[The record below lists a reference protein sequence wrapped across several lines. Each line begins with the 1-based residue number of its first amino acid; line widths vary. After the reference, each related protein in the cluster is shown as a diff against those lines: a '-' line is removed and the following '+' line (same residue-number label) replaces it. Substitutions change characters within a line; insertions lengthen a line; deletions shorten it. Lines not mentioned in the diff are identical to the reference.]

1 MIPAILAQ
9 RLRPV
14 LPHLICPQCG
24 AAFALTDQSLIC
36 QNGHCFD
43 LSRRGY
49 VNLAPSHRQSA
60 EKYDAALFESRGRI
74 LADGF
79 YAPVL
84 EAVCGLL
91 EKRFGEA
98 PFLLVDAGC
107 GEGYYTAGIYAA
119 LTAAGRQPD
128 MAGTHISKFI
138 LRYAARRCREIEFAV
153 ASSYRLPLADEN
165 VDLLLN
171 CFSPLALEEFRRV
184 LRPGGYFLYVVPA
197 ADHLWQL
204 KEVLYDHPYP
214 NEVKETPY
222 EGFTYQS
229 IVPVE
234 DTIHLPCRADIQAL
248 YHMTPYCWKTPKEG
262 AERLAQLEKLDCR
275 IAFRIHIFQK
285 KEDSL

>member
-1 MIPAILAQ
+1 MKPAILAQ

-91 EKRFGEA
+91 ELRRRILPPRAKKVRARAER
-98 PFLLVDAGC
+98 
-107 GEGYYTAGIYAA
+107 AA
-119 LTAAGRQPD
+119 ER
-128 MAGTHISKFI
+128 
-138 LRYAARRCREIEFAV
+138 AARPQRYV
-153 ASSYRLPLADEN
+153 AR
-165 VDLLLN
+165 
-171 CFSPLALEEFRRV
+171 
-184 LRPGGYFLYVVPA
+184 
-197 ADHLWQL
+197 H
-204 KEVLYDHPYP
+204 
-214 NEVKETPY
+214 
-222 EGFTYQS
+222 
-229 IVPVE
+229 
-234 DTIHLPCRADIQAL
+234 
-248 YHMTPYCWKTPKEG
+248 
-262 AERLAQLEKLDCR
+262 
-275 IAFRIHIFQK
+275 
-285 KEDSL
+285 